1 MSVKIRLQRHGRK
14 ASPFYYIVA
23 SDSRSP
29 RDGRFI
35 EKIGSYNPV
44 TVPATIELNV
54 DRAVYWLGVGAQPTD
69 TARGILS
76 HKGAMYKKH
85 LLRGV
90 SKGAFTMEVAEK
102 MFQEWLD
109 SKDSSIDKAKKAK
122 DEKAAKT
129 RAAQIATE
137 AKIAAEKAAAIA
149 AKNAPVVEEVEEE
162 AAAAEEVAVEETV
175 AEAPAAEEAP
185 ATEEAPAA
193 EETPAAEEAPAAEEG
208 EAPAAE

>member
-23 SDSRSP
+23 SDARSP

-69 TARGILS
+69 SARGILS

-109 SKDSSIDKAKKAK
+109 SKGTSLDQAKKAK
-122 DEKAAKT
+122 DDKAAKART
-129 RAAQIATE
+129 AQLAAE
-137 AKIAAEKAAAIA
+137 AKFAAEKAAAIA
-149 AKNAPVVEEVEEE
+149 AKNAPVVEEVAEE
-162 AAAAEEVAVEETV
+162 AAEEVAVEETV

-185 ATEEAPAA
+185 ATEEAPTA
-193 EETPAAEEAPAAEEG
+193 EAPATEEG